1 MIKDYKRFEYISF
14 RLGELKVLIDYNKQ
28 SKIYVEEQ
36 KDLEIELQKLKK
48 KLNLID

>member
-1 MIKDYKRFEYISF
+1 MIKDYKRLEYLSF

-36 KDLEIELQKLKK
+36 MEIQEELRKLKI
-48 KLNLID
+48 KLNLIG